1 MKEEKEKKWGEE
13 TTDDWYG
20 ISEKKKKVGKYG
32 IWENESAAGP

>member
-1 MKEEKEKKWGEE
+1 MKEEKEKKWGKE

-20 ISEKKKKVGKYG
+20 ISEKKKVGKYG

>member
-1 MKEEKEKKWGEE
+1 MGEE

-20 ISEKKKKVGKYG
+20 ISEKKKKKVGKYG